1 MTRSHKRNNHIY
13 LVKNTLAQN
22 DEYWYG
28 IFVAL
33 NAPAAKRSALHISW
47 GKDLKPWS
55 DELYKALE
63 VTDAGI
69 TKELA
74 TNEPVALFFKQS
86 GMIDETYRKIID
98 EIQKIIYIPPNRQK
112 KIKTAEPLP
121 DQITLFKE

>member
-13 LVKNTLAQN
+13 LVKNRLAQN

-33 NAPAAKRSALHISW
+33 DAPSAKRLALHISW
-47 GKDLKPWS
+47 GKDLKSWS
-55 DELYKALE
+55 EELYKALE

-74 TNEPVALFFKQS
+74 TDEPVALFFKQS

-112 KIKTAEPLP
+112 KVKTAEPLP